1 MHANFTSHTTPLRP
15 HDSLSLHRLHI
26 QGGHLTVSADSRESC
41 PRPPC
46 LPTFSSSLSYSPF
59 SHFTHLQPDRLFNCH
74 SNIFLVKTSLQLQQR
89 ECPWQRAY
97 QMRPTVLETPE
108 NDRDRNTLITGKCLH
123 VHSAYEYDPGKSW
136 MPSNQ
141 INATSACAHVFHEL
155 HTHAL

>member
-1 MHANFTSHTTPLRP
+1 MVLTTPY
-15 HDSLSLHRLHI
+15 
-26 QGGHLTVSADSRESC
+26 
-41 PRPPC
+41 
-46 LPTFSSSLSYSPF
+46 LPSSSLSLGGQTLKSLASEISSLPSAFSSPSLSFFPF
-59 SHFTHLQPDRLFNCH
+59 SNFTPLQPDRLFNCH